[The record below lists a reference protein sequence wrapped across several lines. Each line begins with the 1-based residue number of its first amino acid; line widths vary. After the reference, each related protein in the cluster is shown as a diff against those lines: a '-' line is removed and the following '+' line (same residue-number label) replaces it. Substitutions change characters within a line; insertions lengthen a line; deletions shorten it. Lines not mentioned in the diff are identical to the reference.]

1 MLTAWCELL
10 HAQTNYEHFACFEK
24 LSRLLRCSQ
33 SAFGYAGTKDKTAV
47 TYQHVTV
54 RGVRPEQLL
63 ALNRTE
69 PTSDTDGTSTWP
81 SLEIGDL
88 VYTSTPMVSS
98 TEEHSSFVLDL
109 ACVCVLKRANSI
121 HRHLD
126 KPTGTGSRHVLNC
139 YLPQVVP

>member
-1 MLTAWCELL
+1 MTASRELVR
-10 HAQTNYEHFACFEK
+10 AQTNYEHFACFEK
-24 LSRLLRCSQ
+24 LSRLLRCPQ

-69 PTSDTDGTSTWP
+69 ATSDADATSTSP

-88 VYTSTPMVSS
+88 VYTSTSMV
-98 TEEHSSFVLDL
+98 TPAEEHSSLVLDL
-109 ACVCVLKRANSI
+109 ARARVC
-121 HRHLD
+121 
-126 KPTGTGSRHVLNC
+126 
-139 YLPQVVP
+139 